1 MWNSQSRVTKD
12 GTRYTIDDLEGL
24 INIIGVEL
32 DTGDEP
38 LEEYPKDGLCE
49 IHYSGYLSGITNG
62 EYIYGVYEVLKDL
75 LSDYPCSVAPLYKEA
90 ILCSLYDQWHE
101 LFIDKIKE
109 GTADESD
116 MNEVWRLYVV
126 ARSNVKEPLWTNDNG
141 QEIPPPKLE
150 ALKLDD
156 WDLIFEMIYEEF
168 FWDRDWDIFKNFSL
182 EEPQP
187 YWPSFQE
194 YRRAVKWIDH
204 VFSQTPTNRQADKRK
219 AGFLVVDPILKG

>member
-1 MWNSQSRVTKD
+1 MGEQITMWNSQSRVTKD

-90 ILCSLYDQWHE
+90 ILL
-101 LFIDKIKE
+101 
-109 GTADESD
+109 
-116 MNEVWRLYVV
+116 
-126 ARSNVKEPLWTNDNG
+126 
-141 QEIPPPKLE
+141 
-150 ALKLDD
+150 
-156 WDLIFEMIYEEF
+156 LIQSMA
-168 FWDRDWDIFKNFSL
+168 
-182 EEPQP
+182 
-187 YWPSFQE
+187 
-194 YRRAVKWIDH
+194 RAVY
-204 VFSQTPTNRQADKRK
+204 RQDQRGNCRRIGHERGLASVRCS
-219 AGFLVVDPILKG
+219 